1 MLLWELTELE
11 LPTDRRRSVRA
22 GGYRIVMSTHVEK
35 QRQSRAVSV
44 NDIAVI
50 LTRLN
55 RVKKQINQ
63 LPVYEKFII
72 TDPQSGIS
80 LGMMRLD
87 EPGVLKLNTVYPG
100 RGLDPNKP
108 RISVR

>member
-1 MLLWELTELE
+1 MLLWELTEIQLSTE
-11 LPTDRRRSVRA
+11 RRRSVQA
-22 GGYRIVMSTHVEK
+22 GGYRIVISTHVEK
-35 QRQSRAVSV
+35 QRQDREVSI

-55 RVKKQINQ
+55 RVKHKINAM
-63 LPVYEKFII
+63 PVYEKFIV
-72 TDPQSGIS
+72 TDPRSGIS

-87 EPGVLKLNTVYPG
+87 DPGVLKLNTVYPG
-100 RGLDPNKP
+100 TGQDPDKT